1 MTIRKAQTLET
12 HDPDFKWI
20 INWEEMKDPYSENY
34 KTYENK
40 ME

>member
-20 INWEEMKDPYSENY
+20 INWEGDERPVL
-34 KTYENK
+34 
-40 ME
+40 